1 MDFNITK
8 ENSSEEIVDIIN
20 QYGLAVCHN
29 YIEDVS
35 AIKQECE
42 KIISETEEKDY
53 LFGKA
58 ARIGS
63 AALNQQEN
71 PNMSSFFGQQWMY
84 NLFYQ
89 CTNRVPNFNE
99 IFVQHDY
106 RNDQGV
112 SRNGVLHFDR
122 LWTFKYML
130 YLTDVDETCG
140 PFSVIPGTHV
150 DGSFLRT
157 QATEKAMNEYDQ
169 IKNWPLVDYPE
180 LEYTEDHIVPITGKA
195 GTLIIFETD
204 LFHLGGVLEDEK
216 DRLIIRSHIRG

>member
-1 MDFNITK
+1 
-8 ENSSEEIVDIIN
+8 
-20 QYGLAVCHN
+20 
-29 YIEDVS
+29 
-35 AIKQECE
+35 
-42 KIISETEEKDY
+42 
-53 LFGKA
+53 
-58 ARIGS
+58 
-63 AALNQQEN
+63 
-71 PNMSSFFGQQWMY
+71 
-84 NLFYQ
+84 
-89 CTNRVPNFNE
+89 
-99 IFVQHDY
+99 
-106 RNDQGV
+106 
-112 SRNGVLHFDR
+112 
-122 LWTFKYML
+122 ML
-130 YLTDVDETCG
+130 YLTDVGEACG